1 MQTRQT
7 KKTRKRR
14 LARPKNRQKPIV
26 NRLRRKKLT
35 LIRLKPTES
44 IKKKKQNLLPLLLLL
59 RPSVYVRK
67 KKQKKRNSLLP
78 S

>member
-1 MQTRQT
+1 MRTR
-7 KKTRKRR
+7 KTRKRT
-14 LARPKNRQKPIV
+14 LARPRSRQKPIA

-35 LIRLKPTES
+35 LIRPKPTES
-44 IKKKKQNLLPLLLLL
+44 IKKKKLNLLPLQL

-67 KKQKKRNSLLP
+67 RKIKKRNSLLP

>member
-1 MQTRQT
+1 MRTRQT
-7 KKTRKRR
+7 RKTKKRQ
-14 LARPKNRQKPIV
+14 LARPRTRQKPIA
-26 NRLRRKKLT
+26 NRLSRKKLT

-44 IKKKKQNLLPLLLLL
+44 IKKKKLNLLPLLL

-67 KKQKKRNSLLP
+67 RKLKKRNSLLP